1 MKGQLWLGEIQ
12 MRKPKW
18 EQQKNSAR
26 DTNKTIK
33 TQEQLIYT
41 RYTRYNKKITVTS
54 AWDTNETI
62 KWENTKP
69 PASDELNNKRDT

>member
-1 MKGQLWLGEIQ
+1 MKGQLGLGEIQ

-18 EQQKNSAR
+18 EQQKSAR

-54 AWDTNETI
+54 ARSTNETI
-62 KWENTKP
+62 KWENAKP
-69 PASDELNNKRDT
+69 CATDELNNKRDT